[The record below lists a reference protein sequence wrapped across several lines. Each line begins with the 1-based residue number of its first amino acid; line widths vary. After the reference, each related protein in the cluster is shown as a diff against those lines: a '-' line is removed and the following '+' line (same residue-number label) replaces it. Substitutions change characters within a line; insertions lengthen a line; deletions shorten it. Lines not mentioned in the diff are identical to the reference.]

1 MPFIF
6 ERRVAEETKDRRGL
20 NSSPSVPNKIS
31 NYTKESGSM
40 QSLKLK
46 RFAVKDGNAV
56 EKRDYPQQENKSA
69 SVIGKRS
76 VEEYSYPDI
85 SQNHDQEDKT
95 PKVLDNLGVEKKQKS
110 GTKKKNQTNR
120 QLSPDKHTPVKKNR
134 MKKKI

>member
-1 MPFIF
+1 
-6 ERRVAEETKDRRGL
+6 
-20 NSSPSVPNKIS
+20 
-31 NYTKESGSM
+31 M

-46 RFAVKDGNAV
+46 RFAVKDGNSI

-69 SVIGKRS
+69 SVIGKQS

-85 SQNHDQEDKT
+85 SQNHDQEEKT
-95 PKVLDNLGVEKKQKS
+95 PKAPDSLGVDKKQKS

-120 QLSPDKHTPVKKNR
+120 QPSPDKHTPVKKNR